1 MEKRTLLVMALL
13 TAVLIGSGRAR
24 GTDGNSSATGGDNP
38 TETEV
43 NQGRD
48 TTVTL
53 PGGATMEFVW
63 IEPGT
68 FIMGSPE
75 TEEERYPQKGPQ
87 HEVTI
92 SNGFWLGKY
101 ELTQGQWQA
110 VMGSTPWS
118 GKRHV
123 QSNPNHPAVYISWD
137 DVQGLINTLNQVAGD
152 SLYRLPTEAEWEY
165 ACWAGTKN
173 LDGGSFG
180 DEGSKLGDYAW
191 YADNARDAGENYA
204 HAVGMK
210 QPNPWGLHDM
220 HGNVGEWCQDW
231 SGEYPDAAQIDPT
244 GPSAGSFRVY
254 RGLGFYSDARVT
266 WSALGGKGTPK
277 GGLYIN
283 GARLVKRR

>member
-1 MEKRTLLVMALL
+1 
-13 TAVLIGSGRAR
+13 
-24 GTDGNSSATGGDNP
+24 
-38 TETEV
+38 V

-75 TEEERYPQKGPQ
+75 TEGERYVRKGPR

-92 SNGFWLGKY
+92 SHGFWLGKY
-101 ELTQGQWQA
+101 ELTQEQWQA

-118 GKRHV
+118 GLKHV
-123 QSNPNHPAVYISWD
+123 QSKPDHPAVHISWD
-137 DVQGLINTLNQVAGD
+137 DIQGLIATLNQTAGD

-165 ACWAGTKN
+165 ACWAGTNN
-173 LDGGSFG
+173 LDGWLLG
-180 DEGSKLGDYAW
+180 DEGSELGDYAW

-244 GPSAGSFRVY
+244 GPSEGSFRVY
-254 RGLGFYSDARVT
+254 RGLGFYSEAWVT
-266 WSALGGKGTPK
+266 RAALGGHSTPNA
-277 GGLYIN
+277 GLGHN

>member
-1 MEKRTLLVMALL
+1 MEKRTLLAMALL
-13 TAVLIGSGRAR
+13 TAVMIESDRACA
-24 GTDGNSSATGGDNP
+24 TDGDSSPTGGVNP
-38 TETEV
+38 AETQV

-75 TEEERYPQKGPQ
+75 TEEGRGVQVGPQ

-101 ELTQGQWQA
+101 ELTQGQWLA
-110 VMGSTPWS
+110 VMESTPWS
-118 GKRHV
+118 GKYV
-123 QSNPNHPAVYISWD
+123 QSNPNLPAAYISWD
-137 DVQGLINTLNQVAGD
+137 DVQGLIGTLNKAAGD

-173 LDGGSFG
+173 LDGGLFG
-180 DEGSKLGDYAW
+180 VEGSKLGEYAW
-191 YADNARDAGENYA
+191 YADNARDAGENCA
-204 HAVGMK
+204 HAVGLK

-220 HGNVGEWCQDW
+220 LGNVGEWCQDW
-231 SGEYPDAAQIDPT
+231 SGEYPEAAQTDPT
-244 GPSAGSFRVY
+244 GPSAGTLRVY
-254 RGLGFYSDARVT
+254 RGLGFYSEARVT
-266 WSALGGKGTPK
+266 RSALGGASTLEA
-277 GGLYIN
+277 GLSQN
-283 GARLVKRR
+283 GARLVRTR